1 MAYAWS
7 RKNKQNG
14 LVYNIL
20 RETLFG
26 DPEEELGEF
35 WQFRSP
41 GKGWW
46 PSRTLR
52 LPFGKK
58 QMWEEP
64 GDGPPVHLLMLADAR
79 MEERWKK
86 EFPDVWARDETDC
99 GRVAGEVEV
108 SGMSVPFKPQP
119 WLSAE
124 MEEVAAWILWK
135 LERGGVV
142 VRGTSP
148 SNSPFKLSK
157 KSDGKTWRLTLDCKA
172 INRSTPVV
180 VPRVALDRTKLVTTL
195 SPQSKCFSVLD
206 LSNAAFAIPLAAS
219 SRARFAF
226 TFRGQQYLFTRLP
239 QGFHSTP
246 SIVHRR
252 VDKMLSQLDQE
263 DRAWVLSFVDDILI
277 AGRNKRETEART
289 KKVLKLIQTTG
300 FKAKYE
306 KAQLVQPNVVY
317 LGMTIGPKGR
327 GIPPSRVEAIQKAP
341 SPCDIHKLCSL
352 LGQFANLQDHIPDY
366 WELARPLQRLTLQHV
381 PWEWGVEQEQALRHL
396 KRAIQAAPPLRF
408 PDKSRPFIIKLTTNK
423 ETVAATLLQQDEEGC
438 LVPVGHHSRMLKERE
453 VSRPWPEKASLAAV
467 WAMQAFKTLM
477 GSAPICIQMPHSP
490 WKCLLWGEG
499 SGSGGTNLQP
509 ARWTLCLVNEGPTA
523 RGPQAERGL
532 VPTAPPLRL
541 LLLHVPTANVWF
553 VATKQV
559 SSVGFAAVNLEE
571 RWLLG
576 VAEGHS
582 ALSAELLAL
591 RELMRR
597 HRSPAPLYVYT
608 DQWALV
614 KSLRSHIRNWELW
627 LSCRE
632 GLWPSICQWVCAE
645 AGRLHIRWVGGD
657 RSEDAEGREWCH
669 KAGRRAGAM
678 AGGAAGTHWFW
689 EPSKHEKQE
698 IIAQCHG
705 RWHEGVQGTLERV
718 RQVACWQGDSQ
729 QVSLWVQSCL
739 QCAAGR
745 AATRRVP
752 PQRAEGPWSQL
763 RLDCVSGLPEGAGE
777 PCTLLVLEDEFLGC
791 LEAFPLREKTAATV
805 VEVLSRE
812 VWARYGTPSTILLP
826 RVPRFLR
833 DAVLR
838 LMPERDVWPAWKVA
852 EAGKPGQGAAVLQ
865 RLAQAAGTEWVG
877 MLPLLL
883 AAARATRARAEEMGP
898 YQITCGF
905 PVEIWWGRERVA
917 DGNVLA
923 CLRSLEEDG
932 TSYRGWLEATLRGG
946 LPREGS

>member
-20 RETLFG
+20 QETLFG

-86 EFPDVWARDETDC
+86 EFPDVWAWDETDC

-119 WLSAE
+119 WLSGE

-142 VRGTSP
+142 
-148 SNSPFKLSK
+148 
-157 KSDGKTWRLTLDCKA
+157 
-172 INRSTPVV
+172 
-180 VPRVALDRTKLVTTL
+180 
-195 SPQSKCFSVLD
+195 
-206 LSNAAFAIPLAAS
+206 
-219 SRARFAF
+219 
-226 TFRGQQYLFTRLP
+226 
-239 QGFHSTP
+239 
-246 SIVHRR
+246 
-252 VDKMLSQLDQE
+252 
-263 DRAWVLSFVDDILI
+263 
-277 AGRNKRETEART
+277 
-289 KKVLKLIQTTG
+289 
-300 FKAKYE
+300 
-306 KAQLVQPNVVY
+306 
-317 LGMTIGPKGR
+317 
-327 GIPPSRVEAIQKAP
+327 
-341 SPCDIHKLCSL
+341 
-352 LGQFANLQDHIPDY
+352 FANLQDHIPDY

-381 PWEWGVEQEQALRHL
+381 PWEWGAEQEQALSRL
-396 KRAIQAAPPLRF
+396 KRTIQAAPPLRF
-408 PDKSRPFIIKLTTNK
+408 PDKSRPFIIRLTTNK
-423 ETVAATLLQQDEEGC
+423 ETVAATLLQQDEEGR

-467 WAMQAFKTLM
+467 WAVQAFKTLT

-499 SGSGGTNLQP
+499 SGSGGTNLQL

-532 VPTAPPLRL
+532 VPTAPPLQL
-541 LLLHVPTANVWF
+541 PLLHVPTANVWF
-553 VATKQV
+553 MATKQV

-591 RELMRR
+591 REIMRR

-627 LSCRE
+627 LSSGE

-645 AGRLHIRWVGGD
+645 AGRLHI
-657 RSEDAEGREWCH
+657 
-669 KAGRRAGAM
+669 
-678 AGGAAGTHWFW
+678 
-689 EPSKHEKQE
+689 
-698 IIAQCHG
+698 
-705 RWHEGVQGTLERV
+705 
-718 RQVACWQGDSQ
+718 
-729 QVSLWVQSCL
+729 
-739 QCAAGR
+739 
-745 AATRRVP
+745 
-752 PQRAEGPWSQL
+752 
-763 RLDCVSGLPEGAGE
+763 
-777 PCTLLVLEDEFLGC
+777 
-791 LEAFPLREKTAATV
+791 
-805 VEVLSRE
+805 
-812 VWARYGTPSTILLP
+812 
-826 RVPRFLR
+826 
-833 DAVLR
+833 
-838 LMPERDVWPAWKVA
+838 
-852 EAGKPGQGAAVLQ
+852 
-865 RLAQAAGTEWVG
+865 
-877 MLPLLL
+877 
-883 AAARATRARAEEMGP
+883 
-898 YQITCGF
+898 
-905 PVEIWWGRERVA
+905 
-917 DGNVLA
+917 
-923 CLRSLEEDG
+923 
-932 TSYRGWLEATLRGG
+932 
-946 LPREGS
+946 